1 MDTLANALNSIKVSE
16 TKGLQLAQVKPASKT
31 IREVLTLL
39 QSEGFIASFDFID
52 DGKSGIFQ
60 VKLLGKIN
68 NCGVIKP
75 RFPVNAKTWEKFEQ
89 RFLPAKNV
97 GLLIVSTS
105 KGLKTHVMAKNEN
118 VGGRLLCYVY

>member
-1 MDTLANALNSIKVSE
+1 MDTLANALNSVKVSE
-16 TKGLQLAQVKPASKT
+16 AKGLPTARVRPASKT
-31 IREVLTLL
+31 IREVLMLL
-39 QSEGFIASFDFID
+39 QSEGYIQNFEFVD
-52 DGKSGIFQ
+52 DGKSGQFV

-75 RFPVNAKTWEKFEQ
+75 RFAVNSKTWEKFEQ
-89 RFLPAKNV
+89 RFLPGKNV

-105 KGLKTHVMAKNEN
+105 KGLLTHVKAKQDN